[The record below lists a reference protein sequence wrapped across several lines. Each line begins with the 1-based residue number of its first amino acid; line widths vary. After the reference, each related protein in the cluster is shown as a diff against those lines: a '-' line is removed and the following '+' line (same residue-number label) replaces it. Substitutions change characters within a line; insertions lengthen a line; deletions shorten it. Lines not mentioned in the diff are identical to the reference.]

1 MTSQRTAMGRRNS
14 RMPVALFARVCL
26 TTKPFFIAK
35 PEITFTALIRAMMPV
50 QIHSHLPTLISGM
63 NSTNH
68 MATKMMSA
76 RVSSLSPRRLTVPV
90 KRATAPSR
98 TSDSPHSRYSVQNTA
113 GEDCTKGRAM
123 AIGILAR
130 VIASGINRFILL
142 IDDYSRSGRGN
153 HQHSVVCSKH
163 LVVDIDAHYGVCT
176 QTAGT
181 LSHFVHSLLTC
192 LDQLALI

>member
-1 MTSQRTAMGRRNS
+1 MLDDK
-14 RMPVALFARVCL
+14 ALFHCEAGDYVHGLDQGNDACPDPQPPANINIRNEQHQLYGYADDVG
-26 TTKPFFIAK
+26 
-35 PEITFTALIRAMMPV
+35 PERR
-50 QIHSHLPTLISGM
+50 SRDD
-63 NSTNH
+63 
-68 MATKMMSA
+68 MSPKTV
-76 RVSSLSPRRLTVPV
+76 RQLTVPV

-113 GEDCTKGRAM
+113 GEDCTNGRAM

-142 IDDYSRSGRGN
+142 IDDHSRSGRGN
-153 HQHSVVCSKH
+153 HQHSVVCAKH

>member
-1 MTSQRTAMGRRNS
+1 
-14 RMPVALFARVCL
+14 
-26 TTKPFFIAK
+26 
-35 PEITFTALIRAMMPV
+35 
-50 QIHSHLPTLISGM
+50 
-63 NSTNH
+63 
-68 MATKMMSA
+68 
-76 RVSSLSPRRLTVPV
+76 
-90 KRATAPSR
+90 
-98 TSDSPHSRYSVQNTA
+98 
-113 GEDCTKGRAM
+113 M

-153 HQHSVVCSKH
+153 HQHSVVCAKH

-192 LDQLALI
+192 LDQLAFIRFGTPAYKVAYARGKVLQEVNTGNNFSEDNSFVFPDCVAINGRCCCEYHIAVNVLCVLFGSEACVPAERDYFVSVLHQI

>member
-1 MTSQRTAMGRRNS
+1 M
-14 RMPVALFARVCL
+14 
-26 TTKPFFIAK
+26 
-35 PEITFTALIRAMMPV
+35 
-50 QIHSHLPTLISGM
+50 
-63 NSTNH
+63 
-68 MATKMMSA
+68 
-76 RVSSLSPRRLTVPV
+76 TVPSLQV
-90 KRATAPSR
+90 NQLFRSYQVSFLDCCKCCQKA
-98 TSDSPHSRYSVQNTA
+98 HQNNV
-113 GEDCTKGRAM
+113 GDFDDFPKDCTKGRAM

>member
-1 MTSQRTAMGRRNS
+1 MTIPSLQ
-14 RMPVALFARVCL
+14 VDQLFR
-26 TTKPFFIAK
+26 PY
-35 PEITFTALIRAMMPV
+35 
-50 QIHSHLPTLISGM
+50 Q
-63 NSTNH
+63 
-68 MATKMMSA
+68 
-76 RVSSLSPRRLTVPV
+76 VSFLDCCECCQ
-90 KRATAPSR
+90 KA
-98 TSDSPHSRYSVQNTA
+98 HQNNVRDFDDFPK
-113 GEDCTKGRAM
+113 DCTKGRAM

-142 IDDYSRSGRGN
+142 IDDYSRSGRVK
-153 HQHSVVCSKH
+153 HQHSVVCAKH